1 MVSTI
6 EESGIYDGR
15 GTYNLYKCKSCGHSI
30 ITTYAVKGVTPF
42 IIKCKGCYGDMVH
55 ETTYKSIPET
65 IYAIKWVRP
74 TLQQTMKL
82 SPGLIEH
89 VLNGGLV
96 METELK

>member
-15 GTYNLYKCKSCGHSI
+15 GTYDLYKCKSCGHSI

-89 VLNGGLV
+89 VFNGGLV